1 MIFNMGG
8 DMKKIFVLLVVFF
21 WVSAAWA
28 QDLTVDEI
36 VAKANNRS
44 YYQGKDGNAKA
55 TMVVTDTQ
63 GRTRQRQLTILKLNI
78 QEGGDQKYF
87 VYFHKPND
95 VKGMSY
101 IVWKHAGGKDDDRW
115 LYLPAMDLV
124 RRIAASD
131 KRSSFAGTTFLYE
144 DISGRS
150 MDLDTH
156 ELSASDAAHYI
167 IKNVPKDAASV
178 EFSYYMMKIDK
189 NNFVPM
195 MAEYYDKSGKLYR
208 TIEALEVK
216 EIQGY
221 PTVTKMKAADLN
233 ANSHTVTEFSEVAY
247 DVGLTDDIFTERFL
261 RNPPQQWLKE

>member
-1 MIFNMGG
+1 MR
-8 DMKKIFVLLVVFF
+8 KILMFLAVLISTGNVM
-21 WVSAAWA
+21 A
-28 QDLTVDEI
+28 QELTVDE
-36 VAKANNRS
+36 VVTKANNRS
-44 YYQGKDGNAKA
+44 YYQGKDGSARAN
-55 TMVVTDTQ
+55 MVVTDAQ

-78 QEGGDQKYF
+78 QEGKDQKYF

-101 IVWKHAGGKDDDRW
+101 IVWKHADKDDDRW

-150 MDLDTH
+150 LDLDVHTLLPG
-156 ELSASDAAHYI
+156 EDAFYI
-167 IKNVPKDAASV
+167 VKNTPKDTGLV
-178 EFSYYMMKIDK
+178 EFSYYVVKIDK

-195 MAEYYDKSGKLYR
+195 KAEYFDKSGKLYR
-208 TIEALEVK
+208 VIEALEVK
-216 EIQGY
+216 DIQGY
-221 PTVTKMKAADLN
+221 PTVTKMKASDLN
-233 ANSHTVTEFSEVAY
+233 AHSNTVTEFSEIKY
-247 DVGLTDDIFTERFL
+247 DIGIKEDIFTERFL

>member
-1 MIFNMGG
+1 
-8 DMKKIFVLLVVFF
+8 MKKILVLIGILFF
-21 WVSAAWA
+21 ASNALAVE
-28 QDLTVDEI
+28 LTVDE
-36 VAKANNRS
+36 VVSKANNRS
-44 YYQGKDGNAKA
+44 YYQGKDSRAKA
-55 TMVVTDTQ
+55 NMVVTDSQ

-78 QEGGDQKYF
+78 QDGGDQKYF

-101 IVWKHAGGKDDDRW
+101 IVWKHVGKDDDRW

-150 MDLDTH
+150 IDLDIH
-156 ELSASDAAHYI
+156 ELDSSDPDFYVV
-167 IKNVPKDAASV
+167 KNTPKDVGAV
-178 EFSYYMMKIDK
+178 EFSYYTVKIDK
-189 NNFVPM
+189 SNFVPM
-195 MAEYYDKSGKLYR
+195 KAEYFDKSGKLYR

-216 EIQGY
+216 DIQGY

-233 ANSHTVTEFSEVAY
+233 ANSNTVTEFSEIKY
-247 DVGLTDDIFTERFL
+247 DIGLKEDIFTERFL

>member
-1 MIFNMGG
+1 
-8 DMKKIFVLLVVFF
+8 MKMLLLIL
-21 WVSAAWA
+21 SACLFASGAYA

-36 VAKANNRS
+36 VTKANNRS
-44 YYQGKDGNAKA
+44 YYQGKDGFARAN
-55 TMVVTDTQ
+55 MLVTDSQ

-78 QEGGDQKYF
+78 REGGDQKYF

-101 IVWKHAGGKDDDRW
+101 IVWKHPGRDDDRW

-144 DISGRS
+144 DISGRPI
-150 MDLDTH
+150 DLDEH
-156 ELSASDAAHYI
+156 ELVSSEDGFYLV
-167 IKNVPKDAASV
+167 KNTPKDAGIV
-178 EFSYYMMKIDK
+178 EFSYYTVKIDK

-195 MAEYYDKSGKLYR
+195 RAEYFDRSGKLYR

-216 EIQGY
+216 DIQGY
-221 PTVTKMKAADLN
+221 PTVTKMKAIDLN
-233 ANSHTVTEFSEVAY
+233 ANSNTVTEFSDIKY
-247 DVGLTDDIFTERFL
+247 DVGLKEDIFTERFL
-261 RNPPQQWLKE
+261 RNPPQQWLKG

>member
-1 MIFNMGG
+1 
-8 DMKKIFVLLVVFF
+8 MKKILFILAVSFFVGN
-21 WVSAAWA
+21 AWA

-36 VAKANNRS
+36 VVKANNRS
-44 YYQGKDGNAKA
+44 YYQGKDGSAKA
-55 TMVVTDTQ
+55 NMTITDAQ
-63 GRTRQRQLTILKLNI
+63 GRMRQRQLTILKLNI
-78 QEGGDQKYF
+78 QEGGDQKYY

-101 IVWKHAGGKDDDRW
+101 IVWKHLGKDDDRW

-150 MDLDTH
+150 IDLDIH
-156 ELSASDAAHYI
+156 ELALNDTAFYV
-167 IKNVPKDAASV
+167 IKNTPKDIGVV
-178 EFSYYMMKIDK
+178 EFSYYTVKIDK

-195 MAEYYDKSGKLYR
+195 KAEYFDKSGKLYR

-216 EIQGY
+216 DIQGY
-221 PTVTKMKAADLN
+221 PTVTKMKATDLN
-233 ANSHTVTEFSEVAY
+233 ANSNTVTEFSDIKY
-247 DVGLTDDIFTERFL
+247 DVNLNEGIFTERFL
-261 RNPPQQWLKE
+261 RTPPQQWLKE